1 MHEDQTPYW
10 NADGPKEY
18 SETDIDAAIEAGIIS
33 HESARELKELV
44 LRSLDSSK
52 VDEEHFRLV
61 GGLNDIFVSVIC
73 GIFFVAIYALL
84 YTNYSPGLAGM
95 VLAGSAWGL
104 TEYFVRKKHLA
115 LTAIVLLSGFAGGL
129 FFSVFEMSESV
140 TGASMVTGLG
150 AWLHWRRFHVPISVA
165 CGHAAIV
172 ALCLSMLVQVS
183 ALENYITLFFFCA
196 GLATLAL
203 AMYWDS
209 SDLNR
214 LTRRSDVAFWLHL
227 LAAPLLVHPVFLWS
241 GIITEGIPDLT
252 RAWGVLLLYAVL
264 ISISLIID
272 RRALILSALGYVLYA
287 CNIIFK
293 SVGDSLGYRTF
304 ALSALVTASILL
316 LLAAF
321 WNSSRALIVRNL
333 STGLQRRLPGIQKNN
348 GPAATLRRTV
358 EAQNRSGNSN

>member
-203 AMYWDS
+203 AMYWDN

-227 LAAPLLVHPVFLWS
+227 LAAPLLVHPVFYWS
-241 GIITEGIPDLT
+241 GIIQGTADHT
-252 RAWGVLLLYAVL
+252 QAWVIVLLYIVL

-272 RRALILSALGYVLYA
+272 RRALMLSALGYVLYA
-287 CNIIFK
+287 CKIIFE
-293 SVGDSLGYRTF
+293 SAGLDSLGYKTF
-304 ALSALVTASILL
+304 SISALVIASALL

-321 WNSSRALIVRNL
+321 WHPCRAILVQHL
-333 STGLQRRLPGIQKNN
+333 SLAMQKRLPGIRKKRN
-348 GPAATLRRTV
+348 
-358 EAQNRSGNSN
+358 